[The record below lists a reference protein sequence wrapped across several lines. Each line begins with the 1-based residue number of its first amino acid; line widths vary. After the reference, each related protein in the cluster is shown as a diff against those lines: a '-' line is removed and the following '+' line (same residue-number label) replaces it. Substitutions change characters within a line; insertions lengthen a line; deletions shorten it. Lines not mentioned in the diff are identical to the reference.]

1 VGFLLQHLLTES
13 ANRRPDATAIRM
25 PNETMTY
32 GELERQS
39 NQLAH
44 ALVEAGVRRGDR
56 VGLHLRKS
64 TSAIIGI
71 FGTLKAGGIYVP
83 MDANAPG
90 SRIADIVEQTRATH
104 LLTSAT
110 GWEKVAPSLENGK
123 GLRSIFY
130 ADQRSTTHQPI
141 GAKSFT
147 FAETLPNHKSEN
159 PGRDGSDQDLA
170 YILCTSGST
179 GKPKGVMLSHLNAL
193 TFVNWGCDTFQI
205 TPEDRL
211 SNHAPFIFDLSVFD
225 IYCGIKAGAAIS
237 LIPEGTAT
245 IPSQLSKMI
254 EEHRL
259 TVWYSVPSVLTL
271 LLLHGALAER
281 DLSQLRLILYAGE
294 VFPVKFL
301 RSLME
306 VLPGPRYFNLYGPT
320 ETNVITYY
328 EIKPPIPA
336 ETKSIPIGKA
346 CENSSLIAVDENG
359 EAVTEPG
366 REGLLYA
373 WGSTVTRGYF
383 GRPVETEKAFF
394 TNPFV
399 EGRDEKLYATGDWVS
414 LDEDGNYV
422 FIGRKDH
429 QIKTRGYRVELGDI
443 EAVLYANP
451 AIREAVVIPIPDDLL
466 GNTIKA
472 VIVPVAPDTLTEQDV
487 KRHVASSLPR
497 YMVPETVEFR
507 TSLPR
512 TATDKVDRPRL
523 VAESVNGKK

>member
-1 VGFLLQHLLTES
+1 
-13 ANRRPDATAIRM
+13 
-25 PNETMTY
+25 
-32 GELERQS
+32 
-39 NQLAH
+39 
-44 ALVEAGVRRGDR
+44 
-56 VGLHLRKS
+56 
-64 TSAIIGI
+64 
-71 FGTLKAGGIYVP
+71 

-90 SRIADIVEQTRATH
+90 SRIVDVVEQTRATH
-104 LLTSAT
+104 LLTSAA
-110 GWEKVAPSLENGK
+110 GWEKVGPSLADGEAF
-123 GLRSIFY
+123 RSIFY
-130 ADQRSTTHQPI
+130 ADQRPATKLPS
-141 GAKSFT
+141 GAESFT
-147 FAETLPNHKSEN
+147 FAEVLPSQKAES
-159 PGRDGSDQDLA
+159 PALGGSDQDLA

-179 GKPKGVMLSHLNAL
+179 GKPKGVMLSHVNAL
-193 TFVNWGCDTFQI
+193 AFVNWGYDTFQL
-205 TPEDRL
+205 TAEDRL

-225 IYCGIKAGAAIS
+225 IYCGIKAGATIS

-245 IPSQLSKMI
+245 IPSHLSKLI
-254 EEHRL
+254 EDHRI

-281 DLSQLRLILYAGE
+281 DLRQLRLVLYAGE

-301 RSLME
+301 RALME
-306 VLPGPRYFNLYGPT
+306 ALPGPRYFNLYGPT

-346 CENSSLIAVDENG
+346 CENTSLIAVDENG
-359 EAVTEPG
+359 ERVTTPG

-383 GRPVETEKAFF
+383 GRPAETAKAFIA
-394 TNPFV
+394 NPFV
-399 EGRDEKLYATGDWVS
+399 EGREEKVYATGDWVT
-414 LDEDGNYV
+414 LDENGNYI

-429 QIKTRGYRVELGDI
+429 QIKTRGYRVELGDV

-451 AIREAVVIPIPDDLL
+451 AIREAVAIPIPDDLL

-472 VIVPVAPDTLTEQDV
+472 VVVPAEPGALTEQDV

-507 TSLPR
+507 TALPR

-523 VAESVNGKK
+523 VAEIVNGKKGAS